1 MLEKVLAGF
10 AASSPL
16 EVLALVLGVT
26 YSLLAVRRNRYCWIA
41 GAGSSLLLAWL
52 AASRQLPMQAL
63 LQIYYVLMSAYG
75 FWHWSRQAGTE
86 PIKIGYWPLRWHLGS
101 AVILAVLAWLTATY
115 LAAETDA
122 AWPRLDSAVTW
133 FSLYATL
140 LVARARIENW
150 LYWIV
155 TDTVLVFLYAS
166 QGLYFAALLF
176 LLYIVIACFGL
187 VTWTRQYRR
196 EAAVA

>member
-1 MLEKVLAGF
+1 M
-10 AASSPL
+10 
-16 EVLALVLGVT
+16 
-26 YSLLAVRRNRYCWIA
+26 
-41 GAGSSLLLAWL
+41 
-52 AASRQLPMQAL
+52 
-63 LQIYYVLMSAYG
+63 
-75 FWHWSRQAGTE
+75 
-86 PIKIGYWPLRWHLGS
+86 
-101 AVILAVLAWLTATY
+101 
-115 LAAETDA
+115 
-122 AWPRLDSAVTW
+122 TW

-166 QGLYFAALLF
+166 QELYFAALLF
-176 LLYIVIACFGL
+176 FLYIVIACFGL